1 MDNVTLNNITA
12 SCRKELSTLFISS
25 GLDQLRII
33 ARYCSDS
40 QIISQVE
47 ELTDNYH
54 CMLSFLS
61 GGGKDEERTLTQEK
75 ICKKA
80 QEILRIAHRDIRL
93 QEENSRYSKVFHE
106 LIRLYGVEP
115 EEELLKKWG
124 ANPLPDEQML
134 IQDHIFSLIWTSSL
148 WNQKQT
154 AQWYEFI
161 SRQTEFVKIHLI
173 GAVIL
178 SLWEYFDEE
187 KLSLLFLFTDTESQK
202 LNALTI
208 TALVLLAE
216 KYQTELALYPQ
227 SLTRYQNSNVRKHTT
242 TVMKEK
248 LLMEQTLLA
257 IKKEQEDMANF
268 SMNMSQQ
275 EIEQLMN
282 KKMAHLRS
290 MIEKG
295 LDINLGNRTELWY
308 KCDFLRDNI
317 SHWWLP
323 FEKSSPV
330 IEELLLDKDGN
341 FNKQAYQILDLPS
354 ECDIDRYAM
363 FSFLAKTQYKSSFIE
378 QMAQSLNTM
387 GLDNEESL
395 FPYVNHLKTTMQN
408 LYRIFVHSP
417 IRNEAENPFS
427 WSYNFW
433 ENPIFK
439 EHFTEENIME
449 LCSEMLEAQVL
460 DQPVAWLNKL
470 AKTSGTSLDMLKL
483 KSNCL
488 FRNQKYAEAI
498 EPLTQMLFF
507 QEEDEWALTVLQKC
521 YEKLGRKDKQLET
534 ILKLI
539 EINPQNGNY
548 LTTAAIVLI
557 ETEQYEQALKY
568 LFQLDYMEADNL
580 VFKTCIETCALHLR
594 KFDLAMRYN
603 QAILEHTDYK
613 DRYIEYLTAGHV
625 HFAMGNWKEALAS
638 YKRYKA
644 EAEELNKTENRRID
658 PEKEFLIS
666 SKILKELGISPSDIR
681 LMHDMINL

>member
-47 ELTDNYH
+47 ELTENYH
-54 CMLSFLS
+54 CMLTFLS
-61 GGGKDEERTLTQEK
+61 GGGKDKERTLTQEK

-93 QEENSRYSKVFHE
+93 QEENSRYSKAFHE
-106 LIRLYGVEP
+106 LTRLYGVEP
-115 EEELLKKWG
+115 EEGLLRKWG

-134 IQDHIFSLIWTSSL
+134 IQDHIFSLIWTSPL

-161 SRQTEFVKIHLI
+161 SRQTEYVKIHFI

-216 KYQTELALYPQ
+216 KYQTELAFYPQ
-227 SLTRYQNSNVRKHTT
+227 LLTRYQNSNVRKHIT

-257 IKKEQEDMANF
+257 IKKEEENLAAF

-275 EIEQLMN
+275 EIEQMMN
-282 KKMAHLRS
+282 KKMAHIRF
-290 MIEKG
+290 MVEKG

-317 SHWWLP
+317 SHWWIP

-341 FNKQAYQILDLPS
+341 FNKQAYQVLDLPS

-378 QMAQSLNTM
+378 QMAQSLNSI
-387 GLDNEESL
+387 GLDNEENL
-395 FPYVNHLKTTMQN
+395 FPYVNHMKTTMQN

-427 WSYNFW
+427 WPYNFW

-439 EHFTEENIME
+439 DHFTEENVME
-449 LCSEMLEAQVL
+449 LCSEMLEAQIL

-470 AKTSGTSLDMLKL
+470 AETSGTSLAMLKL

-488 FRNQKYAEAI
+488 FRNQKYTEAI

-534 ILKLI
+534 VLKLI
-539 EINPQNGNY
+539 EINPKNGNY

-568 LFQLDYMEADNL
+568 LFQLDYQEADNI

-603 QAILEHTDYK
+603 QSILEHTNYK

-638 YKRYKA
+638 YKRYKT

>member
-12 SCRKELSTLFISS
+12 SCRKELSALFISS

-93 QEENSRYSKVFHE
+93 QEENSRYSKAFHE

-134 IQDHIFSLIWTSSL
+134 IQDHIFALLWTLPL

-378 QMAQSLNTM
+378 QMAQSLNSI

-507 QEEDEWALTVLQKC
+507 QEEDEWTLTVLQKC

-539 EINPQNGNY
+539 ETNPQNGNY

-603 QAILEHTDYK
+603 QAILERTDYK

>member
-12 SCRKELSTLFISS
+12 SCRKELSALFISS

-54 CMLSFLS
+54 CMLTFLS

-93 QEENSRYSKVFHE
+93 QEENSRYSKAFHE

-115 EEELLKKWG
+115 EEELLKKWS

-134 IQDHIFSLIWTSSL
+134 IQDHIFSLIWTFPL

-154 AQWYEFI
+154 ARWYEFI
-161 SRQTEFVKIHLI
+161 SRQTEFVKIHFI

-187 KLSLLFLFTDTESQK
+187 KLSLLFLFTDTDSQK
-202 LNALTI
+202 LNALAI

-227 SLTRYQNSNVRKHTT
+227 SLTRYKNSNVCKHIT

-282 KKMAHLRS
+282 KKMAHLRF
-290 MIEKG
+290 MVEKG

-378 QMAQSLNTM
+378 QMAQSLNSI

-395 FPYVNHLKTTMQN
+395 FPYVNHLKTAMQN

-427 WSYNFW
+427 WPYKFW

-439 EHFTEENIME
+439 EHFTEENTME
-449 LCSEMLEAQVL
+449 LCSEMLEAQIL

-470 AKTSGTSLDMLKL
+470 AETSGTSLAMLKL

-603 QAILEHTDYK
+603 QAILDHTDYK

>member
-12 SCRKELSTLFISS
+12 SCRKELSALFISS

-93 QEENSRYSKVFHE
+93 QEENSRYSKAFHE

-257 IKKEQEDMANF
+257 IKKEQEDIANF

-282 KKMAHLRS
+282 KKMAHLRF

-378 QMAQSLNTM
+378 QMAQSLNSI

-395 FPYVNHLKTTMQN
+395 FPYVNHLKTAMQN

-427 WSYNFW
+427 WPYKFW

-521 YEKLGRKDKQLET
+521 YEKLGKKDKQLET
-534 ILKLI
+534 VLKLI
-539 EINPQNGNY
+539 ELNPQNGNY

-603 QAILEHTDYK
+603 QAILDHTDYK

>member
-12 SCRKELSTLFISS
+12 SCRKELSALFISS

-54 CMLSFLS
+54 CMLTFLS

-93 QEENSRYSKVFHE
+93 QEENSRYSKAFHE

-115 EEELLKKWG
+115 EEELLKKWS

-134 IQDHIFSLIWTSSL
+134 IQDHIFSLIWTFPL

-154 AQWYEFI
+154 ARWYEFI
-161 SRQTEFVKIHLI
+161 SRQTEFVKIHFI

-187 KLSLLFLFTDTESQK
+187 KLSLLFLFTDTDSQK
-202 LNALTI
+202 LNALAI

-227 SLTRYQNSNVRKHTT
+227 SLTRYKNSNVCKHIT

-282 KKMAHLRS
+282 KKMAHLRF
-290 MIEKG
+290 MVEKG

-378 QMAQSLNTM
+378 QMAQSLNSI

-395 FPYVNHLKTTMQN
+395 FPYVNHLKTAMQN

-417 IRNEAENPFS
+417 IRNDAENPFS
-427 WSYNFW
+427 WPYKFW

-439 EHFTEENIME
+439 EHFTEENTME
-449 LCSEMLEAQVL
+449 LCSEMLEAQIL

-470 AKTSGTSLDMLKL
+470 AETSGTSLAMLKL

-603 QAILEHTDYK
+603 QAILDHTDYK